1 MALEMMLIEMKEHSK
16 KCDGP
21 VWFYRVTD
29 ATTLDV
35 RDAMRVVFGTC
46 GDQGPGG
53 SKIRDLPA
61 RAEYSMLRNARAHI
75 CACHK
80 SGIKCMLVIE
90 LTNFPLVVVY
100 VDRRDQ
106 IKMRDGEE
114 LDKFDH
120 DVIHYWKTYDPKK
133 EVPAVLTNANSGA
146 GLKILKLS

>member
-1 MALEMMLIEMKEHSK
+1 MEMMLIEMKEHSK

-21 VWFYRVTD
+21 AWFYRVTD

-35 RDAMRVVFGTC
+35 RDAMRVAFGIS

-61 RAEYSMLRNARAHI
+61 RAEYSVLRNARAHV

-80 SGIKCMLVIE
+80 SGIRCMLVIE
-90 LTNFPLVVVY
+90 LTNFPLVTVY

-106 IKMRDGEE
+106 IKMREGEE
-114 LDKFDH
+114 LDKFDR
-120 DVIHYWKTYDPKK
+120 DVIHAWQTYDQTK
-133 EVPAVLTNANSGA
+133 EVPVILANVNSGA
-146 GLKILKLS
+146 GLKILKLP